1 MKNEGYDQR
10 VRLTKA
16 MIKHAFLDL
25 LSTKNI
31 RHISVR
37 ELCEKAQINRATFY
51 SHYMDIY
58 DLKEQLENQ
67 LIESIIE
74 VFKNVM
80 EKNRNNLLSPEIFA
94 TVFSLL
100 RENSELCTILLNC
113 GDEIIDKCV
122 QMSQNIFMDIY
133 KVHFANATEEKLN
146 AYFLFVSS
154 GCIAMVKKWLLYN
167 PEMPASKVADVVAGI
182 MQKGIFYLN

>member
-37 ELCEKAQINRATFY
+37 ELCDKAQINRATFY

-133 KVHFANATEEKLN
+133 KVHFANA
-146 AYFLFVSS
+146 YFLFVSS